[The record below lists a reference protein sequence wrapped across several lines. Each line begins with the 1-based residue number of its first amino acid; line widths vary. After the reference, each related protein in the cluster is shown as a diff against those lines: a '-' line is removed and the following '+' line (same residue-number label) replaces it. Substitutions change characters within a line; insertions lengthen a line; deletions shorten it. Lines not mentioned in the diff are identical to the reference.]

1 MKPQFAALRAHLEQT
16 IVGQSALIDYLLIGI
31 LADGHLLLEGLPGL
45 AKTTAVRTLADG
57 MALRFARIQF
67 TPDLIPGDITGS
79 DIFLPQEGR
88 FRFVE
93 GPIFNEVVLADEI
106 NRAPPKVQSALL
118 EAMQE
123 RQVTASGVT
132 RPLEPVFLVIATQ
145 NPIEQ
150 EGTYS
155 LPEAQMDR
163 FLMKVT
169 VQYPNADEEL
179 EILRRENARLTSV
192 SRETSSAAL
201 TPKEVLEARR
211 QVNAIYMDDML
222 ARYIVAVVSAT
233 RNPTPWPTP
242 ASEWFARGA
251 SPRATLALARAARA
265 RAFLRDRDF
274 VEPGDILDLA
284 FPVLNHRVALSF
296 RAKAEGITT
305 LQAINTLLE
314 HIPVP

>member
-93 GPIFNEVVLADEI
+93 GPIFNEVILADEI

-169 VQYPNADEEL
+169 VQYPNAGEEL

>member
-93 GPIFNEVVLADEI
+93 GPIFNEVILADEI

>member
-179 EILRRENARLTSV
+179 EILRRENARLISV
-192 SRETSSAAL
+192 SKETSSAAL

>member
-1 MKPQFAALRAHLEQT
+1 MKSQFDALRAHLEQT
-16 IVGQSALIDYLLIGI
+16 IVGQSALIDRLLIGI

-45 AKTTAVRTLADG
+45 AKTTAVRALADG
-57 MALRFARIQF
+57 MALGFARIQF
-67 TPDLIPGDITGS
+67 TPDLIPGDITGT
-79 DIFLPQEGR
+79 DIFLPQEGE
-88 FRFVE
+88 FRFVK
-93 GPIFNEVVLADEI
+93 GPIFSEVILADEI

-132 RPLEPVFLVIATQ
+132 RQLAPVFLVIATQ

-150 EGTYS
+150 EGTYP

-163 FLMKVT
+163 FMMKVT
-169 VQYPNADEEL
+169 VSYPSVAEEL
-179 EILRRENARLTSV
+179 EILQRESTRLIKPLAGKALELVTAKEILVARG
-192 SRETSSAAL
+192 
-201 TPKEVLEARR
+201 
-211 QVNAIYMDDML
+211 QVNSIYMDDML
-222 ARYIVAVVSAT
+222 ARYIVALVSAT
-233 RNPTPWPTP
+233 RDATPYAPS
-242 ASEWFARGA
+242 AADWFARGA

-284 FPVLNHRVALSF
+284 FSVLNHRVALSF
-296 RAKAEGITT
+296 RAKAEGVTP

-314 HIPVP
+314 HVPVP